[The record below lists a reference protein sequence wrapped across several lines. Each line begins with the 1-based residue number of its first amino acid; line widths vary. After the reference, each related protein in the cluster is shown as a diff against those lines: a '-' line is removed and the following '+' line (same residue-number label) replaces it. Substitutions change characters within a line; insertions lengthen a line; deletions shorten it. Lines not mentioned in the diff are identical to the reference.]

1 MPPSRREQQR
11 LETRQRV
18 FDAAVEVFRRDGI
31 YQAAVAEFLRSGY
44 GEAQIPR
51 IAEAAG
57 VVRGTFYFHFPTK
70 EHVLTE
76 LLLVEEAELVDR
88 VEGVAHDAPIEAV
101 LAAAAQAIADR
112 WSEEPELFVEVGVIG
127 LRNTAA
133 TLATGPGGIRASLA
147 GRFVLA
153 ADRDELTQA
162 VPPQI
167 LADFYLA
174 NAFAVAVGWSTN
186 PILPLDQA
194 LQASALLFLNG
205 ARAAHPI

>member
-18 FDAAVEVFRRDGI
+18 FDAAVEVFRRDGVS
-31 YQAAVAEFLRSGY
+31 AAKIEDITRLAEVS
-44 GEAQIPR
+44 
-51 IAEAAG
+51 
-57 VVRGTFYFHFPTK
+57 RGTFYFHFPTK

>member
-1 MPPSRREQQR
+1 MADSRREQQR
-11 LETRQRV
+11 LETRGRV
-18 FDAAVEVFRRDGI
+18 FAAAVEVFRRDGVTASKI
-31 YQAAVAEFLRSGY
+31 EDITRLAEVS
-44 GEAQIPR
+44 
-51 IAEAAG
+51 
-57 VVRGTFYFHFPTK
+57 RGTFYFHFPTK

-76 LLLVEEAELVDR
+76 LLLVEEAALVDR
-88 VEGVAHDAPIEAV
+88 VEAVDDQAPIEQV

-133 TLATGPGGIRASLA
+133 TLAIGPGGVRASLA
-147 GRFVLA
+147 LRFVLA
-153 ADRDELTQA
+153 AERGELTAA

-174 NAFAVAVGWSTN
+174 NTFAVAVGWSTN

-205 ARAAHPI
+205 ARAERPI

>member
-1 MPPSRREQQR
+1 MAGSRRERQR

-18 FDAAVEVFRRDGI
+18 FEAAVEVFRR
-31 YQAAVAEFLRSGY
+31 
-44 GEAQIPR
+44 
-51 IAEAAG
+51 AG
-57 VVRGTFYFHFPTK
+57 VNAAKIEDITKLAEVSRGTFYFHFPTK

-76 LLLVEEAELVDR
+76 LLLVEEAELVER
-88 VEGVAHDAPIEAV
+88 VEAVPPEATIEQV
-101 LAAAAQAIADR
+101 LAAAAGAIAER
-112 WSEEPELFVEVGVIG
+112 WSEEPELFVEVGVVG

-133 TLATGPGGIRASLA
+133 TLASGPGGIRASLA
-147 GRFVLA
+147 ERFELA
-153 ADRDELTQA
+153 AQRGQLTDA

-205 ARAAHPI
+205 ARSAAPA